1 MRCTAERPAPGMTS
15 ATQIRRSRHL
25 QGCWA
30 LVASLACGLAAAG
43 GTTGETGADRPPA
56 EFAQQVLAV
65 INASRASLGLTPLI
79 ADRALTA
86 IAEHHSQA
94 LAERGRLS
102 HDGFAQRF
110 EQASRDVCVENLAAG
125 LLQAEALVAA
135 WQQSP
140 THAQNLVAP
149 RVRWAGVASTQR
161 YVVFFACD

>member
-1 MRCTAERPAPGMTS
+1 MSGTAARPAQRR
-15 ATQIRRSRHL
+15 ATTIRL
-25 QGCWA
+25 QLLRGCW
-30 LVASLACGLAAAG
+30 LLTASLACGQVGADGAAG
-43 GTTGETGADRPPA
+43 HTGVDRPAA
-56 EFAQQVLAV
+56 EFAQQVLDS
-65 INASRASLGLTPLI
+65 INARRANLGLI
-79 ADRALTA
+79 ALQPDPALTA
-86 IAEHHSQA
+86 IAQRHSQA

-110 EQASRDVCVENLAAG
+110 DQASRDVCVENLAAG

>member
-1 MRCTAERPAPGMTS
+1 MTS
-15 ATQIRRSRHL
+15 ATRFRQLPRLRS
-25 QGCWA
+25 CWA
-30 LVASLACGLAAAG
+30 LVASLVCGLAGAGGAAG
-43 GTTGETGADRPPA
+43 QTGADRPAA

-65 INASRASLGLTPLI
+65 INANRASLGLAPLNS
-79 ADRALTA
+79 DSALTA
-86 IAEHHSQA
+86 IAQRHSQT
-94 LAERGRLS
+94 LAARGRLS

-125 LLQAEALVAA
+125 LMQAEALVAA

-149 RVRWAGVASTQR
+149 GVRWAGVASTQR